1 MFRIRKSKV
10 VDLDPGVA
18 PAVLLMHGLGMN
30 ADIWIGNGPKREF
43 AYKLVRK
50 GYDVWVANSR
60 GTTYSYTSMN
70 CNPGFKP
77 R

>member
-1 MFRIRKSKV
+1 MYRIRKSKV

-43 AYKLVRK
+43 AYKLVK
-50 GYDVWVANSR
+50 HGYDVWVANSR
-60 GTTYSYTSMN
+60 GTTYSYTSLY
-70 CNPGFKP
+70 CNPAFKP

>member
-1 MFRIRKSKV
+1 
-10 VDLDPGVA
+10 
-18 PAVLLMHGLGMN
+18 MHGLGMN

-43 AYKLVRK
+43 AFKLAKK

-60 GTTYSYTSMN
+60 GTTYSYSSLD
-70 CNPGFKP
+70 CNPAFKP